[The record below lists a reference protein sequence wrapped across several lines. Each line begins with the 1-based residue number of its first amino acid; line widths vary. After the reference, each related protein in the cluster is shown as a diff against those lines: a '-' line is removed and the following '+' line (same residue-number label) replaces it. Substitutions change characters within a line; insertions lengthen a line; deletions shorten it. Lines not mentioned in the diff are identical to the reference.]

1 MTPARLA
8 ACLAS
13 LDWGANTLAT
23 QLALPRSTVRGWLAG
38 RSPVPENVARWLD
51 ALAKAH
57 ERNPAP
63 RSAQNEQR

>member
-1 MTPARLA
+1 MTPARLS
-8 ACLAS
+8 ACLSA

-23 QLALPRSTVRGWLAG
+23 QLGLPRSTVRGWQAG
-38 RSPVPENVARWLD
+38 RSAVPDDVARWLD

-63 RSAQNEQR
+63 RSE